1 LSEHAFLEPEAK
13 RRTTDAIRTIEE
25 QTGAEVVVG
34 VRRAAERHVAT
45 SLIFG
50 GIVGA
55 VVLVVMLVSPQ
66 AYDVRTIPL
75 DTLLAFFLG
84 ALACHFVPVL
94 KRGLTPKTRRA
105 RAAERAARR
114 AFAELGIAKTKQRS
128 GLLVFVV
135 LFERTAVVIADDGV
149 PIALLGEPYEALS
162 SGLAKNVATLDFE
175 AFLATLA
182 GLGPLLAGVL
192 PRRPDDE
199 NELCDQVA

>member
-13 RRTTDAIRTIEE
+13 RRTTDAIVAIEG
-25 QTGAEVVVG
+25 QTGAEVVVS
-34 VRRAAERHVAT
+34 VRRAAERHVVT
-45 SLIFG
+45 SLVFG
-50 GIVGA
+50 GVVGV

-75 DTLLAFFLG
+75 DSLLAFFLA
-84 ALACHFVPVL
+84 ALACHFVPAL
-94 KRGLTPKTRRA
+94 KRALTPKARRV
-105 RAAERAARR
+105 RAAERAARA

-128 GLLVFVV
+128 GILVFVA
-135 LFERTAVVIADDGV
+135 LFERALVVVADDGV
-149 PIALLGEPYEALS
+149 PTALLGEPYEALVS
-162 SGLAKNVATLDFE
+162 ALEKHAATLDFE

>member
-1 LSEHAFLEPEAK
+1 MSEHAFLEPEAK
-13 RRTTDAIRTIEE
+13 RRTTDAIVAIEG
-25 QTGAEVVVG
+25 QTGAEVVVS

-45 SLIFG
+45 SLVFG
-50 GIVGA
+50 GVVGA

-75 DTLLAFFLG
+75 DTLLAFFLA
-84 ALACHFVPVL
+84 ALACHFVPAL
-94 KRGLTPKTRRA
+94 KRALTPKARRV
-105 RAAERAARR
+105 RAAERAARA
-114 AFAELGIAKTKQRS
+114 AFVELGIAKTKQRS
-128 GLLVFVV
+128 GLLVFVA
-135 LFERTAVVIADDGV
+135 LFERTAVVVADDGV
-149 PIALLGEPYEALS
+149 PTALLGEPYEALVS
-162 SGLAKNVATLDFE
+162 ALTTNAASLDFE